1 MLVIL
6 ELQEISLF
14 YPTKQ
19 ITTGEGGAI
28 ITNDK
33 KLYLKLKKLK
43 AFGIDTDINQR
54 KNPGEYD
61 VKLLGLNYRITD
73 FQAALGIN
81 QIKNYKKFKKKTF
94 DCKKI

>member
-6 ELQEISLF
+6 ELQEISLSHV
-14 YPTKQ
+14 Q

-33 KLYLKLKKLK
+33 NYLKLKKLK
-43 AFGIDTDINQR
+43 AFGIDTDIER

-61 VKLLGLNYRITD
+61 TLWV
-73 FQAALGIN
+73 
-81 QIKNYKKFKKKTF
+81 
-94 DCKKI
+94 